1 MASKTRRQR
10 STNRH
15 IKKLMER
22 KKLEKRI
29 DATKKLISELPPCGD
44 GKDGDGKDG
53 EVDNDFRSPAGIIK
67 ANHLKTLYEQ
77 EETYD
82 LYLEADRVS
91 TVVYE
96 HGYLYYRQNEMET
109 CPICLEEI
117 STGECGLM
125 QWFSCCGNGFCAAC
139 VKSFDKEVKC
149 CPLCRTG
156 FGMLGRDEVER
167 RKEVLAENGRPWA
180 QTEMGTRHLTGEHGF
195 PIDVAEAFRWFG
207 LAAER
212 RFPGALYGLSGIY
225 KTGIEGVLEA
235 SEEKAM
241 ELMKDAADSGYSKAQ
256 WALALRYTK
265 PGGEGGCGDGVYAP
279 TPKASFYAT
288 LAYSQGEEMVSNL
301 LGRLHLDGDGVT
313 QSHYRA
319 KHYIGRAAG
328 RGDGTSFF
336 NFARTL
342 YELGQRQYG
351 GVMDVP
357 GHSCIPRVLFWARK
371 AHAAGNEYGE
381 VAAELIDRLE
391 RDAMSRCANCR
402 RRRVA
407 GNEKFKTCMR
417 CKAVWYCGRDC
428 QVKHWKDGHQVDCV
442 KREMVQ
448 EVVLDA
454 QQWINEDRGRTA
466 VCSS

>member
-1 MASKTRRQR
+1 
-10 STNRH
+10 
-15 IKKLMER
+15 MER
-22 KKLEKRI
+22 KKIEKQI
-29 DATKKLISELPPCGD
+29 NATKKIISELPPCD
-44 GKDGDGKDG
+44 D
-53 EVDNDFRSPAGIIK
+53 DFRSPAGIIK
-67 ANHLKTLYEQ
+67 ANHLKTRYKQ
-77 EETYD
+77 EEIYD

-96 HGYLYYRQNEMET
+96 HSYLYYRQNEMET

-125 QWFSCCGNGFCAAC
+125 QWFSCCGNGFCATC
-139 VKSFDKEVKC
+139 VKSFDKMKC
-149 CPLCRTG
+149 CPLCRTK
-156 FGMLGRDEVER
+156 FGILGRAEIES
-167 RKEVLAENGRPWA
+167 RKEVLAKNGRPWA
-180 QTEMGTRHLTGEHGF
+180 QTEIGSRHLTGEHGF
-195 PIDVAEAFRWFG
+195 PVDVAEAFRWFS

-212 RFPGALYGLSGIY
+212 QFPGALYGLSGIY
-225 KTGIEGVLEA
+225 KTGIEGVLPA

-265 PGGEGGCGDGVYAP
+265 PGGEDDVYAP

-313 QSHYRA
+313 KSHYRA
-319 KHYIGRAAG
+319 KHYIGQAAG

-342 YELGQRQYG
+342 YELGQCQYE
-351 GVMDVP
+351 GVMDIP

-371 AHAAGNEYGE
+371 AHAASNEYRE
-381 VAAELIDRLE
+381 VAAELIDTLE
-391 RDAMSRCANCR
+391 KDAMSRCANCKKCH
-402 RRRVA
+402 VA
-407 GNEKFKTCMR
+407 NEKFKTCVR

-428 QVKHWKDGHQVDCV
+428 QVKHWKDGHQADCV

-448 EVVLDA
+448 GVVLDA

-466 VCSS
+466 LHSS